1 MGYSRHEL
9 STVRMLYSKNCPVT
23 PLPPHNSHLSTTA
36 TFFSPQGGR
45 CGGVRLYF
53 HSCNFHHRVI
63 YELTMACSPVG
74 LISSMDWALR
84 RSGCDSRSGLKFF
97 FFFRLFFNRLDCSF
111 NCEDHVH
118 FPQFKIWFI
127 SRFFQFIL
135 SHCLLVL
142 LFKKNFTLFGANCLV
157 TSNHSESVKTARS
170 AFASCL
176 AKPEKT
182 ADVSWRH
189 HRCPRGMMSEKRA
202 QKFNTD
208 DASQPRSLKPHVL
221 ICRFFRSVLAFENAP
236 YFAFRVLLLLY
247 HLIAEYLSGSLFRRN
262 GAVILSLKIGI
273 SMRMCKVLPDTSNFF
288 FVIAHE

>member
-1 MGYSRHEL
+1 
-9 STVRMLYSKNCPVT
+9 
-23 PLPPHNSHLSTTA
+23 
-36 TFFSPQGGR
+36 
-45 CGGVRLYF
+45 
-53 HSCNFHHRVI
+53 
-63 YELTMACSPVG
+63 MACSPVG

-97 FFFRLFFNRLDCSF
+97 FFFFQALFQPLRLFIQLRGSCSLSYLY
-111 NCEDHVH
+111 
-118 FPQFKIWFI
+118 PQFKIWFI

-157 TSNHSESVKTARS
+157 SINRSGSVKTARS
-170 AFASCL
+170 AFVSCL

-182 ADVSWRH
+182 ADISWRH
-189 HRCPRGMMSEKRA
+189 HRCHRGVTSEKWA
-202 QKFNTD
+202 QKFHTD
-208 DASQPRSLKPHVL
+208 DASQPRSVKPRVL

-273 SMRMCKVLPDTSNFF
+273 WMRMCKVLPDTSNFF
-288 FVIAHE
+288 LLLLMSRPLTVAYQSIFLKALFEGLNLLTIIFFDWSLIYQPWVWKKK

>member
-1 MGYSRHEL
+1 MIHF
-9 STVRMLYSKNCPVT
+9 T
-23 PLPPHNSHLSTTA
+23 P
-36 TFFSPQGGR
+36 
-45 CGGVRLYF
+45 F
-53 HSCNFHHRVI
+53 H
-63 YELTMACSPVG
+63 
-74 LISSMDWALR
+74 
-84 RSGCDSRSGLKFF
+84 
-97 FFFRLFFNRLDCSF
+97 
-111 NCEDHVH
+111 
-118 FPQFKIWFI
+118 
-127 SRFFQFIL
+127 FIL

-142 LFKKNFTLFGANCLV
+142 FFKKKKNFTLFGANCLV
-157 TSNHSESVKTARS
+157 TINHSESVKTARS

-202 QKFNTD
+202 QK
-208 DASQPRSLKPHVL
+208 SLKPHVL

-273 SMRMCKVLPDTSNFF
+273 SMRMCKVFPDTSNFF
-288 FVIAHE
+288 LLLRMSRPLIVAYQSIF

>member
-1 MGYSRHEL
+1 
-9 STVRMLYSKNCPVT
+9 
-23 PLPPHNSHLSTTA
+23 
-36 TFFSPQGGR
+36 
-45 CGGVRLYF
+45 
-53 HSCNFHHRVI
+53 
-63 YELTMACSPVG
+63 MACSPVG

-84 RSGCDSRSGLKFF
+84 RSGCDSRSGLKCFF
-97 FFFRLFFNRLDCSF
+97 FFFFFQALFQPLRLFIQLRGSCSLSYLY
-111 NCEDHVH
+111 
-118 FPQFKIWFI
+118 PQFKIWFI

-157 TSNHSESVKTARS
+157 TINHSESVKTARS
-170 AFASCL
+170 AFVSCL

-221 ICRFFRSVLAFENAP
+221 ICRFFRSVLAFENA
-236 YFAFRVLLLLY
+236 
-247 HLIAEYLSGSLFRRN
+247 LFLRFEFYYCF
-262 GAVILSLKIGI
+262 II
-273 SMRMCKVLPDTSNFF
+273 
-288 FVIAHE
+288 